1 MKKFALLF
9 ALIGIVNYS
18 YTNSGGSPGGKSGSP
33 ASNGQTCAGGYCHG
47 GGSATGNELVDIQVD
62 VTPYAGSSNYSDTI
76 SDSIQT
82 QVYLNVAA
90 AGSSKIGFSASIE
103 DASGMHI
110 ERYLHPP
117 QRTLK
122 SLAPTSLHTRA
133 HQQPFRIIPSI
144 GYGSGIQGT

>member
-62 VTPYAGSSNYSDTI
+62 VTPYAGSSNYSVPI
-76 SDSIQT
+76 CVPLASSMLAENPIFE
-82 QVYLNVAA
+82 LPAA
-90 AGSSKIGFSASIE
+90 ATL
-103 DASGMHI
+103 
-110 ERYLHPP
+110 RY
-117 QRTLK
+117 T
-122 SLAPTSLHTRA
+122 
-133 HQQPFRIIPSI
+133 
-144 GYGSGIQGT
+144 